1 MKTRNFLK
9 YFAKELLKKG
19 MEGEG
24 YFDLVDDF
32 VRTNDEMLLELYNM
46 RSNKHVVMS
55 GNIAAT
61 YLEKG
66 YIVDLVAPSGIRKGN
81 KVNFEEVAAFIKGK
95 TFTFIDDSYY
105 KGRTFKAIQK
115 EIEKYGGTLNEI
127 IVAYDGGYDDG
138 IKSLISY
145 RELCQ

>member
-1 MKTRNFLK
+1 METKNFLR

-24 YFDLVDDF
+24 YFDLVDNF

-46 RSNKHVVMS
+46 KSHENVVMS
-55 GNIAAT
+55 GRIAAT
-61 YLEKG
+61 YIEKG
-66 YIVDLVAPSGIRKGN
+66 YTVDLVAPSGIRKGN
-81 KVNFEEVAAFIKGK
+81 EVNFESVAASIKGK
-95 TFTFIDDSYY
+95 VFTFIDDSYY

-127 IVAYDGGYDDG
+127 IVAYDGGYDEG
-138 IKSLISY
+138 VKSLISY
-145 RELCQ
+145 RELCK

>member
-1 MKTRNFLK
+1 MKTKNFLK
-9 YFAKELLKKG
+9 YFAKELLRKG

-24 YFDLVDDF
+24 YFDLVDNF
-32 VRTNDEMLLELYNM
+32 IRTNDEMLDELYNM
-46 RSNKHVVMS
+46 RSNNHVVMS

-61 YLEKG
+61 YIEKG
-66 YIVDLVAPSGIRKGN
+66 YKIDVIAPSGIRKGVE
-81 KVNFEEVAAFIKGK
+81 VNFSDFAASIKGK

-115 EIEKYGGTLNEI
+115 EIERYGGIVNEI

-145 RELCQ
+145 RELCE